1 MILHRFLLCGQ
12 KSGEA
17 YLYGSRLLFMIHFHT
32 LKVASVRRETDECV
46 SILFQVPEDLA
57 SIFRFTPGQSLTIR
71 TMLNGQEQRRN
82 YSICSSPLDGELRI
96 AVKKVAGGQF
106 STWANEAL
114 QAGDTLEVMPPV
126 GKFGTALHPEQAKNY
141 VAFAAG
147 SGITPV
153 LSIIKTALHTEPRS
167 TFTLVYGN
175 RSRSSIIFKE
185 ELEALKDKF
194 LHRFRIYHILSRE
207 GADTPLNSGRIDR
220 EKTEFLLKKLIDPK
234 NIQEAFL
241 CGPEELIFTVR
252 DVLQEKGVP
261 AAHIHFELFTI
272 PGQGKKSE
280 IRNPKSEIPT
290 GPQATVQVKLD
301 GHSFQFGLA
310 QGGQSILDAALA
322 QGADLP
328 YACKG
333 GVCCTCKARLL
344 EGAVHMDAA
353 WGLEPDEIAAGF
365 ILTCQSH
372 PTTDSVLVD
381 FDAK

>member
-1 MILHRFLLCGQ
+1 
-12 KSGEA
+12 
-17 YLYGSRLLFMIHFHT
+17 MIHFHP

-46 SILFQVPEDLA
+46 SIVFHVPDDLQPT
-57 SIFRFTPGQSLTIR
+57 FRFAPGQSLTIR
-71 TMLNGQEQRRN
+71 TTLHGQELRRN

-96 AVKKVAGGQF
+96 AVKKVAGGVF

-114 QAGDTLEVMPPV
+114 KAGDVVEVMPPI
-126 GKFGTALHPEQAKNY
+126 GKFGAAISAGGAKNY

-147 SGITPV
+147 SGITPI
-153 LSIIKTALHTEPRS
+153 LSLIKTALHTDPHS

-175 RSRSSIIFKE
+175 RNRGSIIFKE

-194 LHRFRIYHILSRE
+194 LHRFRVYHILSRE
-207 GADTPLNSGRIDR
+207 QVETPLNSGRIDR
-220 EKTEFLLKKLIDPK
+220 EKTEFLLDKLIDPK
-234 NIQEAFL
+234 TASAFFL

-252 DVLQEKGVP
+252 DVLQERGV
-261 AAHIHFELFTI
+261 AAANIHFELFTI
-272 PGQGKKSE
+272 PGQTQKSA
-280 IRNPKSEIPT
+280 IRNPQSESPT
-290 GPQATVQVKLD
+290 GPHATVQVTVD

-310 QGGQSILDAALA
+310 KEGESILDAALQ

-372 PTTDSVLVD
+372 PTTDSVVVD